1 MKTMKLTLALCLFSV
16 FAFANITT
24 QEKDALVAIYN
35 ATQGDNWTQSWDLNA
50 DVTAWQGLTIKDN
63 KVVAIDLSFNN
74 LVGTLPEELGNL
86 TNLESLNLFRN
97 RITGAIP
104 STIWNLKQLK
114 VLNIAFNKLDGKLPD
129 TIGNIENLVTLELFM
144 NKI

>member
-1 MKTMKLTLALCLFSV
+1 MKTMKLTLVLCLFSV
-16 FAFANITT
+16 FAFANIAT

-74 LVGTLPEELGNL
+74 LVGSLPDELGNL

-104 STIWNLKQLK
+104 STIGNLKQLK
-114 VLNIAFNKLDGKLPD
+114 VLNIAFNKLD
-129 TIGNIENLVTLELFM
+129 
-144 NKI
+144 